1 MKVEIHSVLRH
12 LDSVCEKK
20 TNTDLSS
27 NIRVIFLAP
36 LGQEDGAWD
45 RTSWNPDTG
54 KGGQKEE
61 KAQR

>member
-20 TNTDLSS
+20 TNTVL
-27 NIRVIFLAP
+27 RVIFLAP

-45 RTSWNPDTG
+45 RASWNPDPG
-54 KGGQKEE
+54 KRGQKEE

>member
-1 MKVEIHSVLRH
+1 MKVEIHSVDTLR
-12 LDSVCEKK
+12 VCMWEK
-20 TNTDLSS
+20 TNTVLSS

-45 RTSWNPDTG
+45 RTPWNPDTG